1 MDKAEGVSIL
11 RLVIKA
17 MEQSEKIL
25 ELDGEGKRN
34 AVLLYLKLNLVNYDK
49 YEDIVIAI
57 IEVVIVLSRT
67 KVLINLK
74 KKVNLLCCS

>member
-1 MDKAEGVSIL
+1 MDILSIL

-49 YEDIVIAI
+49 YEDIVIAM
-57 IEVVIVLSRT
+57 IEVVIILSRT
-67 KVLINLK
+67 KLLINLK
-74 KKVNLLCCS
+74 KKVSLLCCS

>member
-1 MDKAEGVSIL
+1 MDIIAIL
-11 RLVIKA
+11 RLVIRA

-25 ELDGEGKRN
+25 ELDGEGKKN

-57 IEVVIVLSRT
+57 IEVVIVLSKT

-74 KKVNLLCCS
+74 KKVNLLCCV

>member
-1 MDKAEGVSIL
+1 MDILEIL

-17 MEQSEKIL
+17 MEQAEKIL

-34 AVLLYLKLNLVNYDK
+34 AVLSYMKLNLVKYDK
-49 YEDIVIAI
+49 YEDIVIAM
-57 IEVVIVLSRT
+57 IEVVVVLSKT

>member
-1 MDKAEGVSIL
+1 MDIIAIL
-11 RLVIKA
+11 RLVIRA

-25 ELDGEGKRN
+25 ELDGEGKKN

-57 IEVVIVLSRT
+57 IEVVIVLSKT

>member
-1 MDKAEGVSIL
+1 MDILEIL

-25 ELDGEGKRN
+25 SLDGEGKRN
-34 AVLLYLKLNLVNYDK
+34 AVLSYMKLNLVKYDK
-49 YEDIVIAI
+49 YEDIIVAM
-57 IEVVIVLSRT
+57 IEVVIVLSKT

-74 KKVNLLCCS
+74 KKVNLLCCV

>member
-1 MDKAEGVSIL
+1 MDILEIL

-25 ELDGEGKRN
+25 SLDGEGKRN
-34 AVLLYLKLNLVNYDK
+34 AVLSYMKLNLVKYDK
-49 YEDIVIAI
+49 YEDIIVAM
-57 IEVVIVLSRT
+57 IEVVIVLSKI

>member
-1 MDKAEGVSIL
+1 MDILSIL

-49 YEDIVIAI
+49 YEDIVIAM
-57 IEVVIVLSRT
+57 IEVVIVLSKT

>member
-1 MDKAEGVSIL
+1 MDILEIL

-49 YEDIVIAI
+49 YEDIIVAM
-57 IEVVIVLSRT
+57 IEVVVVLSKT

-74 KKVNLLCCS
+74 KKINLCCV

>member
-1 MDKAEGVSIL
+1 
-11 RLVIKA
+11 

-25 ELDGEGKRN
+25 ELDGEGKKN

-57 IEVVIVLSRT
+57 IEVVIVLSKT